1 MLKSLDR
8 KAYGEYSDLEK
19 GMWAENME
27 DKQEV
32 WARSTSLKQHTEDLG
47 L

>member
-27 DKQEV
+27 DKQEGMSQINQSQT
-32 WARSTSLKQHTEDLG
+32 AH
-47 L
+47 